1 MESARTRPFASPMP
15 LSYELSSSLGS
26 QHELDDDD
34 DDESLRI
41 LSLPFADLDAVFGD
55 SAGLVGSL
63 VFSLRL
69 SRGML
74 MGDVACNKL
83 CSVVTVAVVVVVD
96 VAVELLLLVFFI
108 VIVISCNNKNER
120 K

>member
-26 QHELDDDD
+26 QHELDD